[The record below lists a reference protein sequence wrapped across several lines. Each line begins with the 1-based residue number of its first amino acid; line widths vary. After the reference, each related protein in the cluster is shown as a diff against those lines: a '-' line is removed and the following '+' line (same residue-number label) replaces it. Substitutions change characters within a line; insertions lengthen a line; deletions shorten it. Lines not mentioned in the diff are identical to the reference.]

1 MRHERVW
8 EASLVD
14 KTVLVVD
21 DDEGLLETLQDLL
34 EMEGYRVIV
43 AHNGIEALEKLETL
57 TPAVILLDLRMPRMD
72 GKTFA
77 REVHCRENL
86 QSLYIILMT
95 ANLYARGSADAMG
108 ANDFLAKPFDVDELL
123 EKIEQAIH

>member
-1 MRHERVW
+1 M
-8 EASLVD
+8 D

-34 EMEGYRVIV
+34 EMEGYKVIV

-77 REVHCRENL
+77 REVQRRENL

-95 ANLYARGSADAMG
+95 ANLYARGSADDMG